1 MPTNYNSLP
10 QKLEAALV
18 TYLDTVTTS
27 MGLTGLQIVAAHQDT
42 ALEAPRAII
51 TVSDCT
57 AYGIDLLGVFNIQFK
72 VEYISQSETTTAA
85 HHTAAGTLQ
94 SWLFDISTVK
104 AALNATADLFL
115 HNLHVEGLNYEVDAE
130 AGTTTST
137 TMFSCLATG
146 AD

>member
-1 MPTNYNSLP
+1 MPTDYTPLP

-27 MGLTGLQIVAAHQDT
+27 MGLTGLQIVAAHQDASLAT
-42 ALEAPRAII
+42 PRAVV
-51 TVSDCT
+51 TVTDCT
-57 AYGIDLLGVFNIQFK
+57 AHSLSLPGVFQCQFK

-94 SWLFDISTVK
+94 SWLFDLSTVK

-115 HNLHVEGLNYEVDAE
+115 HNLHVEGVSYETDAD

-137 TMFSCLATG
+137 TMFSCLAAG